1 MKNKVYKS
9 APLPFQGQKRRFAKH
24 VKTALDEFEGANTF
38 VDLFGGSGLLSHL
51 VKNKYPT
58 AKVVYN
64 DFDDYHVRLA
74 NVGRTN
80 NHLEYIRLLVK
91 NCPEDKKLP
100 LEVKEKIIE
109 YLRVQDNTG
118 FVDYITLSSSLL
130 FSMNYVKNL
139 EGFHKQTMY
148 NSVRKSNYKVEQY
161 LDGID
166 VVKYDYK
173 ELFNKYKEAE
183 GVVFLVDPP
192 YLSTDVGTYKNYWRL
207 ADYLDVLNVLKDQR
221 YMYFTSNKSSILEL
235 CEWMELNLN
244 STNPFAG
251 ANKIEENVRLN
262 HSAGYTD
269 IMLYKPTYTTNTT
282 VGNMNINY
290 ELK

>member
-1 MKNKVYKS
+1 
-9 APLPFQGQKRRFAKH
+9 
-24 VKTALDEFEGANTF
+24 
-38 VDLFGGSGLLSHL
+38 
-51 VKNKYPT
+51 
-58 AKVVYN
+58 
-64 DFDDYHVRLA
+64 
-74 NVGRTN
+74 
-80 NHLEYIRLLVK
+80 
-91 NCPEDKKLP
+91 
-100 LEVKEKIIE
+100 
-109 YLRVQDNTG
+109 
-118 FVDYITLSSSLL
+118 
-130 FSMNYVKNL
+130 
-139 EGFHKQTMY
+139 MY

-161 LDGID
+161 LEGID

-173 ELFNKYKEAE
+173 ELFNKYKETE

-282 VGNMNINY
+282 VGNMNVNY